1 MQIVV
6 PFVTDKPWP
15 FKRNTILFL
24 YQRSDAPREI
34 TCIYVFFPNTST
46 SHRLDVEPFRV
57 RLEEAIA
64 DFVRYQILAFIPDGK
79 KHDDLAS
86 YFSEIPTFSDVF
98 PLGVYTGWVTIEVSS
113 PEVSP

>member
-24 YQRSDAPREI
+24 YQISDAPREI
-34 TCIYVFFPNTST
+34 KCIYVHFPTTST
-46 SHRLDVEPFRV
+46 SHRLDIVPFHV

-64 DFVRYQILAFIPDGK
+64 DFVRCQILAFIPDSK
-79 KHDDLAS
+79 NHDDLAS

-98 PLGVYTGWVTIEVSS
+98 PLVTCTGWVTIEVSP